1 MTTPRIRHWK
11 RTSGPRVW
19 SGLLLG
25 LGIIIL
31 ATFQFLKPE
40 LAKTGFLAGMLM
52 IVIGGGGLL
61 ALKRANPD

>member
-1 MTTPRIRHWK
+1 
-11 RTSGPRVW
+11 
-19 SGLLLG
+19 LG